1 MYKYWNHLG
10 NNGQNKW
17 ILELTKIL
25 PILLICSRRFLF
37 VILPFLSILKCA
49 PSNEWIRKWIPYR
62 DLQLKYFCFLQCN
75 IVFLQP
81 GKGNQGRSRRKKS
94 RKNCCKETIWR
105 RENNRKMETL
115 YCKRCFWTSLDSDQ
129 EKN

>member
-49 PSNEWIRKWIPYR
+49 PSNEWIRK
-62 DLQLKYFCFLQCN
+62 
-75 IVFLQP
+75 
-81 GKGNQGRSRRKKS
+81 
-94 RKNCCKETIWR
+94 
-105 RENNRKMETL
+105 
-115 YCKRCFWTSLDSDQ
+115 
-129 EKN
+129 